1 MSSPFARVFQ
11 AVTDWAWPRACYLCG
26 ERITDD
32 RQLCVCD
39 GCEPK
44 LTADPHPTCPR
55 CSSTVGPHVDTAGGC
70 PKCRNVTFRFTGVTR
85 LGVYDGLLR
94 EAVLKTKQPGGEGVA
109 ETLGHLFAAARLLP
123 LKTVAPDVVVPV
135 PLHWRRWWGRR
146 HNQAE
151 GIARGVACVLR
162 VPVAGRVLWRVRYS
176 PLQSSGSRE
185 QRWANAERAFRRA
198 PWGSVSGLR
207 VLLVDDVLTTGA
219 TADAAADALRR
230 GGAAQVHVAVL
241 AHR

>member
-1 MSSPFARVFQ
+1 MFRPFARLFQ

-32 RQLCVCD
+32 RLLCIC
-39 GCEPK
+39 GACETK
-44 LTADPHPTCPR
+44 LTDHPLPTCPR
-55 CSSTVGPHVDTAGGC
+55 CSSMVGPHTDTTAGC
-70 PKCRNVTFRFTGVTR
+70 PKCRNVSFRFTGVTY

-94 EAVLKTKQPGGEGVA
+94 EAVLKTKQPDGDGLA
-109 ETLGHLFAAARLLP
+109 ETLGHLLAVARVLQF
-123 LKTVAPDVVVPV
+123 KTIAPEVIVPV
-135 PLHWRRWWGRR
+135 PLHWRRWWARG

-151 GIARGVACVLR
+151 GVARGLARVLQIPLMPR
-162 VPVAGRVLWRVRYS
+162 ALWRVKYS
-176 PLQSSGSRE
+176 PQRPGSRE
-185 QRWANAERAFRRA
+185 QRWANAEKAFRRA
-198 PWGSVSGLR
+198 PWGGVSGMR

-219 TADAAADALRR
+219 TADAAADALRG